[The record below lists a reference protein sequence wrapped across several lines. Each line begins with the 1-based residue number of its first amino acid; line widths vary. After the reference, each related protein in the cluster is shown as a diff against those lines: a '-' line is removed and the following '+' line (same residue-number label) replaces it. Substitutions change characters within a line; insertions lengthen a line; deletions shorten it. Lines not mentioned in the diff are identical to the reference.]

1 MSKPEFLLAIKCTR
15 RDIELFDLEDAVIL
29 AGLGDVAVL
38 SFTSRQLVV
47 PDWLTNQQKVLG
59 RFIRVKHE
67 EELELKLKRAEAARA
82 TKLTREEERAQ
93 LDREIATLRAELG
106 TN

>member
-1 MSKPEFLLAIKCTR
+1 MSRPELLLAMKCTR

-29 AGLGDVAVL
+29 AGLGDAAIL
-38 SFTSRQLVV
+38 AFSARQLPV
-47 PDWLTNQQKVLG
+47 PDWLTNQQKTLN

-106 TN
+106 IS